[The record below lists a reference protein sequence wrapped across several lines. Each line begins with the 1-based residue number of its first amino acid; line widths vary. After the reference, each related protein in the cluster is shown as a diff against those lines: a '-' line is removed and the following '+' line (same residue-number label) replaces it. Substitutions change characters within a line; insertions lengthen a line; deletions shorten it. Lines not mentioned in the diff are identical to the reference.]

1 MGRMST
7 QQLALDLPHSPAL
20 TESDFVVSESNQ
32 AALDHLRAWPDW
44 PVGLTVVIGPP
55 KSGKTHLAD
64 IWTARSGAHAV
75 WAENAG
81 EAAKAAGPLLL
92 EDVDRTPVDETAFF
106 SLLNQAVRGER
117 AMLLTARVPIDQWP
131 YRTEDVRSRLR
142 LASAFEIRPLS
153 DAHLMQIFVKLF
165 RDRQVDIDPD
175 VLIYVMERMERSPA
189 EAVALVELMDRIA
202 LSKGKPITR
211 ATAADALGIRADL
224 HARDTE
230 PQLEFVTG

>member
-1 MGRMST
+1 MPPMST

-20 TESDFVVSESNQ
+20 TESDFVVSDSNQ
-32 AALDHLRAWPDW
+32 AAFDHLRAWPDW

-64 IWTARSGAHAV
+64 IWTARSQAHAV
-75 WAENAG
+75 WPENAG
-81 EAAKAAGPLLL
+81 EAGKQAGPLLL
-92 EDVDRTPVDETAFF
+92 EDVDRAPLDETAFF

-117 AMLLTARVPIDQWP
+117 SMLLTARAPMEEWP
-131 YRTEDVRSRLR
+131 FKTDDVRSRLR

-165 RDRQVDIDPD
+165 RDRQVDVDPE
-175 VLIYVMERMERSPA
+175 VLVYVLGRMERSPA

-211 ATAADALGIRADL
+211 GTAADALGIRADL
-224 HARDTE
+224 QARDTE
-230 PQLEFVTG
+230 PQLEFVTS